1 MPQLLKHE
9 ELSVNDTA
17 VGFAA
22 APAGANYAFCTV
34 EDDDLRARYDGTAPT
49 ANTGLFFATGDSFEV
64 CGSDVIDA
72 IKFIRT
78 DTGAAQLQIAYGQ
91 INDGRHGIF
100 GGRARG

>member
-1 MPQLLKHE
+1 MALKHE
-9 ELSVNDTA
+9 ELAVSDTA
-17 VGFAA
+17 GGFAA

-49 ANTGLFFATGDSFEV
+49 ANTGLFFAAGDSFEV
-64 CGSDVIDA
+64 CGTDVIDE
-72 IKFIRT
+72 INFIRT
-78 DTGAAQLQIAYGQ
+78 DSGNAQLQIAYGQ